1 MSENRF
7 SKIYRIARLP
17 EEVINRIAAGEVVE
31 SPASIV
37 KEMIE
42 NSLDAQATR
51 ISIWIEGGGEKLIR
65 IEDDGC
71 GMDREDALL
80 SLERHAT
87 SKIRTEQDLQHLS
100 TMGFRGEALAAIAA
114 VSCLE
119 LNTSNGQLGTLVK
132 GEGGRILNVEPCARN
147 RGTTIS
153 VRSLFFNVPARKKFM
168 KSASANTAQVVRT
181 VETIA
186 LAHPEIAFSLQ
197 SDKKKLVDVGPEDR
211 KRRIEQLVGC
221 MPHQVNSA
229 MLSGSLGSA
238 DEAKLHRRGQ
248 YLFVN
253 SRPIFSPLISRAV
266 KMGYGTRIAEHA
278 YPSFVLFLSIPSDQV
293 DVNVHPQKKEVRFSD
308 EGKLFREVEMA
319 VASAFAPSPSFDE
332 SLFFT
337 PPSPSFSFAEE
348 PLPDSHAAEPLSFD
362 FPLVEKPLAMIDH
375 LFLLQSE
382 GLILI
387 DLAAARANVL
397 SEALQ
402 QRTGEVQ
409 TLIWPLEVIIE
420 EETTADELQ
429 AMGIECRLIGKRTLA
444 IDALPSLLDPS
455 DFADFL
461 QSWRS
466 GKKIDAA
473 ASRYAKASKKRFTL
487 EEGLFLWK
495 RLQKCRNPQYDMD
508 GKKIWEKVDANRLKW
523 ILH

>member
-1 MSENRF
+1 MLENRF
-7 SKIYRIARLP
+7 PKMQRIARLP
-17 EEVINRIAAGEVVE
+17 EEVINQIAAGEVVE

-42 NSLDAQATR
+42 NSLDAKASR
-51 ISIWIEGGGEKLIR
+51 IAIWIEGGGERLVR

-119 LNTSNGQLGTLVK
+119 MNTSNGHQGTLVK
-132 GEGGRILNVEPCARN
+132 SEGGRILGVEPCARN

-186 LAHPEIAFSLQ
+186 LAHPEIAFFLQ
-197 SDKKKLVDVGPEDR
+197 SDKKTLIDVEPEER
-211 KRRIEQLVGC
+211 KKRIEQFIGS
-221 MPHQVNSA
+221 MPHQVNA
-229 MLSGSLGSA
+229 AGISGSLGSA
-238 DEAKLHRRGQ
+238 EEAKLHRRGQ

-278 YPSFVLFLSIPSDQV
+278 YPSFVLFLSIPSDEV
-293 DVNVHPQKKEVRFSD
+293 DVNVHPQKREVRFSN
-308 EGKLFREVEMA
+308 EGKIFREVELA
-319 VASAFAPSPSFDE
+319 VASAFCLTPSFQE
-332 SLFFT
+332 PLFFT
-337 PPSPSFSFAEE
+337 PPSSSFSLAEE
-348 PLPDSHAAEPLSFD
+348 PSCVPHAAEPLSFD
-362 FPLVEKPLAMIDH
+362 FPLIEKPLAIVDH

-382 GLILI
+382 ELLLI
-387 DLAAARANVL
+387 DLAAARANIL
-397 SEALQ
+397 SEDLQ
-402 QRTGEVQ
+402 KKTGEIQ

-420 EETTADELQ
+420 DEAMIEELQ
-429 AMGIECRLIGKRTLA
+429 AMGIECRLIGKRMVA

-461 QSWRS
+461 QSWRV
-466 GKKIDAA
+466 GKRIDLAA
-473 ASRYAKASKKRFTL
+473 NRYARASKKHFTL

-495 RLQKCRNPQYDMD
+495 RLQKCRSPQYDVE
-508 GKKIWEKVDANRLKW
+508 GKKIWEKIDAGRLKS
-523 ILH
+523 ILT